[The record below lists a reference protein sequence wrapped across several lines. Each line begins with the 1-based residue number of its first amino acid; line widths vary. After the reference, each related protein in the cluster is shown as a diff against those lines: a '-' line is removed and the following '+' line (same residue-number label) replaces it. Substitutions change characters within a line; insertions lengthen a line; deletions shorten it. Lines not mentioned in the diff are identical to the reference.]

1 MGELMIEPNQ
11 AMRTPA
17 APKSLCPRTL
27 LRRMVQRLL
36 DASRLEGLSPE
47 TAFELA
53 EAARVVNLADPR
65 FHGGTEGMAPAEVA
79 ADIAAALGVSCY
91 TIGTAQIRAYVE
103 SVQSVMQRRATVLR
117 TAARTADVRGA

>member
-1 MGELMIEPNQ
+1 MIEPNQ
-11 AMRTPA
+11 AMRTLA

-91 TIGTAQIRAYVE
+91 TIGAAQIRAYVE
-103 SVQSVMQRRATVLR
+103 SVQSVMQRRAAVLR
-117 TAARTADVRGA
+117 TVARTADVRGA